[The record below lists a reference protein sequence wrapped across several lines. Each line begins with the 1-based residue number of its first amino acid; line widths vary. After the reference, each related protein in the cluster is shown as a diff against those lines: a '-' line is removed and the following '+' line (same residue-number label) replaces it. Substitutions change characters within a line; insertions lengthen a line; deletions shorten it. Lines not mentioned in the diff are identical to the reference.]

1 MKKAIAAAL
10 CLCLTFCLGAC
21 SGKDEGLTEVS
32 LCEVTHSVFYAPL
45 YAALELGYFEEEG
58 LDITL
63 TNGGGAD
70 KVMTA
75 VLADQAD
82 IGLAGPEACIYVLN
96 EGRENY
102 PVIFSQLTKR
112 DGSFL
117 VGRKDVDFSW
127 DMLKGST
134 IIGGRKG
141 GVPEMT
147 LEYVL
152 RQNGLEPG
160 QDITVDTSVQFDM
173 MAGAFTGGN
182 GDYVTLFE
190 PTATEI
196 ELAGKGYI
204 LTSIGTESGEIPY
217 TAFFASK
224 NYIKENPETIQSFT
238 NAIAKGLEWIAES
251 GSAKVAQVLSPQFP
265 DTDLDILAKV
275 IERHIEIDA
284 WNNELIMKEDSLE
297 RLETVMEQ
305 AGELDER
312 ADYDILVDNSFAEK
326 ALAGK

>member
-1 MKKAIAAAL
+1 MNATKQKIRPMEWIMNAVFFICGFVAIVFVL
-10 CLCLTFCLGAC
+10 FISIYLII
-21 SGKDEGLTEVS
+21 SGLPAIRE
-32 LCEVTHSVFYAPL
+32 
-45 YAALELGYFEEEG
+45 
-58 LDITL
+58 
-63 TNGGGAD
+63 
-70 KVMTA
+70 
-75 VLADQAD
+75 
-82 IGLAGPEACIYVLN
+82 IGLVDFLF
-96 EGRENY
+96 GREWASTASD
-102 PVIFSQLTKR
+102 PKFGILPFILTSIY
-112 DGSFL
+112 GTC
-117 VGRKDVDFSW
+117 GA
-127 DMLKGST
+127 
-134 IIGGRKG
+134 II
-141 GVPEMT
+141 
-147 LEYVL
+147 LL
-152 RQNGLEPG
+152 AH
-160 QDITVDTSVQFDM
+160 VDTPLAVGM

-190 PTATEI
+190 PTATEV

-251 GSAKVAQVLSPQFP
+251 DSAKVAQVLSPQFP